1 MGSKNTKIMMTN
13 TLKKMDAA
21 LKDVVEYT
29 LNIHGEVH
37 QMNDYIGKQIKIEWS
52 GVVICQCGKKS
63 DKFYRSGYCYK
74 CYWESP
80 FASQSIFKPEL
91 CTAHLNIEERDLE
104 WEKKFQIAPHYVY
117 LANSS
122 GIKVGITRGSQ
133 GVIRWMDQGAS
144 QAILLAEVPNR
155 RFSGDIEVSL
165 KRFVNDVTNWR
176 KMLAGSP
183 NPVDL
188 VKMKE
193 ELSVHVPEELK
204 QYILPNNTV
213 TEIKYPVTKYPT
225 KINST
230 KLDKTPII
238 KGELL
243 GIKAQYLLLDGD
255 RVFNIRSHEGYIA
268 NFSVSK
274 IANQTSLF

>member
-1 MGSKNTKIMMTN
+1 MMTN
-13 TLKKMDAA
+13 TLKKMDTK
-21 LKDVVEYT
+21 LKDVVQYT
-29 LNIHGEVH
+29 LDIHGEIH
-37 QMNDYIGKQIKIEWS
+37 QMNDYIGQSIKIEWD
-52 GVVICQCGKKS
+52 GKVICSCGKVMK
-63 DKFYRSGYCYK
+63 KFYRSGFCYT

-165 KRFVNDVTNWR
+165 KRFVDDITNWR
-176 KMLAGSP
+176 KMLSGEP

-213 TEIKYPVTKYPT
+213 TEIKYPVTKYPR

-238 KGELL
+238 TGELV
-243 GIKAQYLLLDGD
+243 GIKGQYLLLDGD